1 MTFFAYIYQVKIIFK
16 NYFNTNKAFMPTD
29 EETRCAEEVSANFN
43 YNLKLKC
50 KKAAQE
56 IQYINS
62 FTYWPITEAKS
73 KTEKNEIIYMDI
85 RRTKQTT
92 ITQKNYDDNEISEA
106 INKMALTNKVIV
118 IKRPR

>member
-16 NYFNTNKAFMPTD
+16 QYFHPNEAVIPTD
-29 EETRCAEEVSANFN
+29 EEIKCAEEVSANFN

-73 KTEKNEIIYMDI
+73 KTKKNEIIYLDI
-85 RRTKQTT
+85 SRKKRAT
-92 ITQKNYDDNEISEA
+92 IILKNHD
-106 INKMALTNKVIV
+106 KNKVIETVDKGILDHKVVV
-118 IKRPR
+118 IKRPS

>member
-1 MTFFAYIYQVKIIFK
+1 
-16 NYFNTNKAFMPTD
+16 MPTD